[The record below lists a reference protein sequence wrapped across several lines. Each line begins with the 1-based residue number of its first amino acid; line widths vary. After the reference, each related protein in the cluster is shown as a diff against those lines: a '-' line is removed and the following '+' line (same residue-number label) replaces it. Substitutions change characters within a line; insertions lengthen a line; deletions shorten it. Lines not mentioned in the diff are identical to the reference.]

1 MPIPKK
7 ILLILAIVIVALA
20 GVTISVNLIIQSATV
35 QEQFHQT
42 AQKIV
47 GLPITMGKISFNP
60 FTGFHLSHVA
70 ITDASHRSVEISV
83 LNFMPTWRLLLPQCW
98 GKSLNNI
105 EKWGGILRARKV
117 TLNNSF
123 SLENLKAHLKKR
135 ASSFLID
142 PFSSQ
147 VADGKLTGSFL
158 LEEGNGRSPYQLNI
172 HFTGIS
178 LKGLMK
184 GVQSIEGKVQGTFFM
199 KGVLEN
205 LEKKEGEGI
214 LEVIGMQ
221 FKPGSPLA
229 QIGQLL
235 GIQELQLLKFDEAVA
250 TYAVTPHQFVV
261 KSLKLHSNNL
271 IVRGHGTISY
281 EGILHLN
288 ALLLVNAKLQSRL
301 QGLLPVAMLVPSG
314 EAGFVAL
321 PFEIIGSIDHP
332 HSTLLEHVA
341 LPVINSNVQGLIQQ
355 ILKF

>member
-20 GVTISVNLIIQSATV
+20 GVTLSINLIIQSATV

-47 GLPITMGKISFNP
+47 GVPITMGRLSFNP
-60 FTGFHLSHVA
+60 FTGFHLSHVT
-70 ITDASHRSVEISV
+70 ITDASHRSVEVSV
-83 LNFMPTWRLLLPQCW
+83 LDFMPTWRLLLSKYW
-98 GKSLNNI
+98 GRSLNNI

-123 SLENLKAHLKKR
+123 SLEHLKAHLKKR
-135 ASSFLID
+135 ADSFLID

-158 LEEGNGRSPYQLNI
+158 LQEGNGLSPYQLNI
-172 HFTGIS
+172 HFAGIS
-178 LKGLMK
+178 LKELMK

-205 LEKKEGEGI
+205 LEKKEGEGM

-221 FKPGSPLA
+221 FKPGGPLA

-250 TYAVTPHQFVV
+250 TYAVTPHQLVV

-271 IVRGHGTISY
+271 IIRGHGIISY
-281 EGILHLN
+281 EGTLHLS

-321 PFEIIGSIDHP
+321 PFEITGSLDHP

-341 LPVINSNVQGLIQQ
+341 LPAINNNVQGLIQQ
-355 ILKF
+355 IFKF